1 MIPPSSAISLIAAS
15 AVGAMLPAPYPM
27 ADTDQLKLNRQA
39 LEKIAEVF
47 RVFSEPTRLQILQ
60 ELKSGARNV
69 TELVETLDVS
79 QANVSKQLRVLHD
92 AGIVRRERKGTQAI
106 YAIADPLTF
115 ELCSLVCQKLNREA
129 NAPQPNFML

>member
-1 MIPPSSAISLIAAS
+1 
-15 AVGAMLPAPYPM
+15 MLPAIPSM
-27 ADTDQLKLNRQA
+27 ADSEQRKLNRQA

-60 ELKSGARNV
+60 ELKAGPRNV

-79 QANVSKQLRVLHD
+79 QANVSKQLRVLND
-92 AGIVRRERKGTQAI
+92 AGIVQRERKGTQAI
-106 YAIADPLTF
+106 YAISDPLTF

-129 NAPQPNFML
+129 NTPQPNFML